1 MQIIRVRTTQNV
13 FIDYPVGSVGDRILA
28 YLIDR
33 LILIVYSVGVL
44 AAFTKL
50 EIETSYVWLIFFG
63 VPWLFFSLLFE
74 IFMDGQTPGK
84 RVMKIK
90 VVRLDGT
97 PATIGDYL
105 LRWIFAFVDI
115 FILSG
120 AVAVVMVAMG
130 GKGQRLGDVVAG
142 TAVVKLLEHEQVTT
156 QRVFVEPEEQYTP
169 VFSQVTN
176 LSDRDIELVRRALEA
191 NRDQGNIQPVIVVTD
206 KIKSLL
212 NIETDMPPVK
222 FLYTIIKDYQ
232 TITAA

>member
-28 YLIDR
+28 YLLDR
-33 LILIVYSVGVL
+33 LILIIYSLAVAAVL
-44 AAFTKL
+44 IQL
-50 EIETSYVWLIFFG
+50 DIESSPLLLILFG
-63 VPWLFFSLLFE
+63 TPWLFYSLLFE
-74 IFMDGQTPGK
+74 IFMNGQTPGK
-84 RVMKIK
+84 KVLKIK

-97 PATIGDYL
+97 PPTIGDYL

-120 AVAVVMVAMG
+120 AIAVVMVAMG

-142 TAVVKLLEHEQVTT
+142 TSVVKLLEHQQVTS
-156 QRVFVEPEEQYTP
+156 QKVFVEVEQQYTP
-169 VFSQVTN
+169 VFSQVIN
-176 LSDRDIELVRRALEA
+176 LNDRDIELIQRALEA
-191 NRDQGNIQPVIVVTD
+191 NRDQGNIQPVMVITN

-212 NIETDMPPVK
+212 QIETDMPPVK

>member
-28 YLIDR
+28 YLLDR
-33 LILIVYSVGVL
+33 LILIVYSVAVL
-44 AAFTKL
+44 AAFIKL
-50 EIETSYVWLIFFG
+50 DIEPTYVWLIVFG
-63 VPWLFFSLLFE
+63 VPWVFFSLLFE
-74 IFMDGQTPGK
+74 IFMNGQTPGK
-84 RVMKIK
+84 KVLKIK

-97 PATIGDYL
+97 SATIGDYL

-120 AVAVVMVAMG
+120 AIAVVMVAMG

-142 TAVVKLLEHEQVTT
+142 TAVVKLSEHEQVSS
-156 QRVFVEPEEQYTP
+156 QRIFVEAEDQYTP
-169 VFSQVTN
+169 VFSQVVN
-176 LSDRDIELVRRALEA
+176 LSDRDIELIRRALEA
-191 NRDQGNIQPVIVVTD
+191 NRDQGNIQPVMVITD

-212 NIETDMPPVK
+212 KIETDMPPVK

>member
-28 YLIDR
+28 YLLDR

-84 RVMKIK
+84 KVMKIK

-142 TAVVKLLEHEQVTT
+142 TSVIKLLEHQQVTS
-156 QRVFVEPEEQYTP
+156 QKVFVEPEEQYIP
-169 VFSQVTN
+169 VFSQVTS

-191 NRDQGNIQPVIVVTD
+191 NRDQGNMQPVIVVTD

>member
-28 YLIDR
+28 YLLDR
-33 LILIVYSVGVL
+33 LILIVYSVAVL

-50 EIETSYVWLIFFG
+50 EIETSYLWLIFFG
-63 VPWLFFSLLFE
+63 FPWLFYSLLFE

-84 RVMKIK
+84 KALKIK

-97 PATIGDYL
+97 PPTIGDYL

-142 TAVVKLLEHEQVTT
+142 TAVVKLLEHEQVVS
-156 QRVFVEPEEQYTP
+156 QKVFVEPEEQYTP
-169 VFSQVTN
+169 VFSQVVS
-176 LSDRDIELVRRALEA
+176 LSERDIELVQRALEA
-191 NRDQGNIQPVIVVTD
+191 NRDQGNMQPVIVVTD

>member
-28 YLIDR
+28 YLLDR
-33 LILIVYSVGVL
+33 LILIVYSVAVI
-44 AAFTKL
+44 AAFIKL
-50 EIETSYVWLIFFG
+50 DIEPTYVWLIVFG
-63 VPWLFFSLLFE
+63 VPWVFFSLLFE
-74 IFMDGQTPGK
+74 IFMNGQTPGK
-84 RVMKIK
+84 KVLKIK

-97 PATIGDYL
+97 SATIGDYL

-120 AVAVVMVAMG
+120 AIAVVMVAMG

-142 TAVVKLLEHEQVTT
+142 TAVVKLSEHEQVSS
-156 QRVFVEPEEQYTP
+156 QRIFVEAEDQYTP
-169 VFSQVTN
+169 VFSQVVN
-176 LSDRDIELVRRALEA
+176 LSDRDIELIRRALEA
-191 NRDQGNIQPVIVVTD
+191 NRDQGNIQPVMVITD

-212 NIETDMPPVK
+212 KIETDMPPVK

>member
-28 YLIDR
+28 YLLDR
-33 LILIVYSVGVL
+33 LILIVYSVAVL
-44 AAFTKL
+44 GAFTKL

-74 IFMDGQTPGK
+74 IFMNGQTPGK
-84 RVMKIK
+84 KVLRIK

-97 PATIGDYL
+97 PPTIGDYL

-142 TAVVKLLEHEQVTT
+142 TAVVKLLEHEQVASGK
-156 QRVFVEPEEQYTP
+156 VFIEPEEQYTP
-169 VFSQVTN
+169 RFSQVIS

-191 NRDQGNIQPVIVVTD
+191 NRDQGNMQPVIVVTD

-232 TITAA
+232 TITAS

>member
-28 YLIDR
+28 YLLDR
-33 LILIVYSVGVL
+33 LILIVYSVAVL

-50 EIETSYVWLIFFG
+50 EIETSYLWLIFFG
-63 VPWLFFSLLFE
+63 FPWLFYSLLFE

-84 RVMKIK
+84 KVMKIK

-97 PATIGDYL
+97 PPTIGDYL

-142 TAVVKLLEHEQVTT
+142 TAVVKLLEHELVASQK
-156 QRVFVEPEEQYTP
+156 VFVEPEDQYTP
-169 VFSQVTN
+169 VFSQVVS
-176 LSDRDIELVRRALEA
+176 LSDRDIELVQRALEA
-191 NRDQGNIQPVIVVTD
+191 NRDQGNMQPVIVVTD

-212 NIETDMPPVK
+212 KIETDMPPVK

>member
-28 YLIDR
+28 YLLDR
-33 LILIVYSVGVL
+33 LILIVYSVAVL
-44 AAFTKL
+44 GAFTKL
-50 EIETSYVWLIFFG
+50 EIETNYVWLIFFG
-63 VPWLFFSLLFE
+63 VPWLFYSLLFE
-74 IFMDGQTPGK
+74 IFMNGQTPGK
-84 RVMKIK
+84 KVLRIK

-97 PATIGDYL
+97 PPTIGDYL

-142 TAVVKLLEHEQVTT
+142 TAVVKLLEHEEV
-156 QRVFVEPEEQYTP
+156 VSEKIFVEPEEQYTP
-169 VFSQVTN
+169 IFSQVIS

-191 NRDQGNIQPVIVVTD
+191 NRDQGNMQPVIVVTD
-206 KIKSLL
+206 IIKSLL
-212 NIETDMPPVK
+212 NIQTDMPPVK

>member
-28 YLIDR
+28 YLLDR
-33 LILIVYSVGVL
+33 LILIVYSVAVL

-50 EIETSYVWLIFFG
+50 EIETSYLWLIFFG
-63 VPWLFFSLLFE
+63 FPWLFYSLLFE

-84 RVMKIK
+84 KALKIK

-97 PATIGDYL
+97 PPTIGDYL

-142 TAVVKLLEHEQVTT
+142 TAVVKLLEHEQVVS
-156 QRVFVEPEEQYTP
+156 QKVFVEPEEQYTP
-169 VFSQVTN
+169 VFSQVVS
-176 LSDRDIELVRRALEA
+176 LSERDIELVQRALEA
-191 NRDQGNIQPVIVVTD
+191 NRDQGNMQPVIVVTD

-212 NIETDMPPVK
+212 NIETDMPPLK

>member
-28 YLIDR
+28 YLLDR
-33 LILIVYSVGVL
+33 LILIVYSVAVL
-44 AAFTKL
+44 GAFTKL

-63 VPWLFFSLLFE
+63 VPWLFYSLLFE
-74 IFMDGQTPGK
+74 IFMNGQTPGK
-84 RVMKIK
+84 KVLRIK

-97 PATIGDYL
+97 PPTIGDYL

-142 TAVVKLLEHEQVTT
+142 TAVVKLLEHEQVASGK
-156 QRVFVEPEEQYTP
+156 VFIEPEEQYTP
-169 VFSQVTN
+169 IFSQVIS

-191 NRDQGNIQPVIVVTD
+191 NRDQGNMQPVIVVTD

-232 TITAA
+232 TITAS

>member
-28 YLIDR
+28 YLLDR
-33 LILIVYSVGVL
+33 LILIVYSVAVL
-44 AAFTKL
+44 GAFTKL
-50 EIETSYVWLIFFG
+50 EIETNYVWLIFFG
-63 VPWLFFSLLFE
+63 FPWLFYSLLFE

-84 RVMKIK
+84 KALKIK

-97 PATIGDYL
+97 PPTIGDYL

-142 TAVVKLLEHEQVTT
+142 TAVVKLLEHEQVAS
-156 QRVFVEPEEQYTP
+156 QKVFVEAEEQYTP
-169 VFSQVTN
+169 IFTQVTS

-191 NRDQGNIQPVIVVTD
+191 NRDEGNMQPVIVVTD

-222 FLYTIIKDYQ
+222 FLYTIIEDYQ

>member
-28 YLIDR
+28 YLLDR
-33 LILIVYSVGVL
+33 LILIIYSVAVAAVL
-44 AAFTKL
+44 IQL
-50 EIETSYVWLIFFG
+50 DIESSPLLLILFG
-63 VPWLFFSLLFE
+63 IPWLFYSLLFE
-74 IFMDGQTPGK
+74 IFMNGQTPGK
-84 RVMKIK
+84 KVLKIK

-97 PATIGDYL
+97 PPTIGDYL

-120 AVAVVMVAMG
+120 AIAVVLVAMG

-142 TAVVKLLEHEQVTT
+142 TSVVKLLEHQEVTS
-156 QRVFVEPEEQYTP
+156 QKVFVEAEEQYTP
-169 VFSQVTN
+169 IFSQVIN
-176 LSDRDIELVRRALEA
+176 LSDRDIELIQRALEA
-191 NRDQGNIQPVIVVTD
+191 NRDQGNIQPVMVISD

-212 NIETDMPPVK
+212 QIETDMPPVK

>member
-28 YLIDR
+28 YLLDR
-33 LILIVYSVGVL
+33 LILIIYSLAVAAVL
-44 AAFTKL
+44 IQL
-50 EIETSYVWLIFFG
+50 DIESSPLLLILFG
-63 VPWLFFSLLFE
+63 TPWLFYSLLFE
-74 IFMDGQTPGK
+74 IFMNGQTPGK
-84 RVMKIK
+84 KVLKIK

-97 PATIGDYL
+97 PPTIGDYL

-120 AVAVVMVAMG
+120 AIAVVMVAMG

-142 TAVVKLLEHEQVTT
+142 TSVVKLLEHQQVTSEK
-156 QRVFVEPEEQYTP
+156 VFVEAEQEYTP
-169 VFSQVTN
+169 VFSQVIN
-176 LSDRDIELVRRALEA
+176 LSDRDIELIQRALEA
-191 NRDQGNIQPVIVVTD
+191 NRDQGNIQPVMVITD

-212 NIETDMPPVK
+212 QIETDMPPVK

>member
-28 YLIDR
+28 YLLDR
-33 LILIVYSVGVL
+33 LILIIYSVAAL
-44 AAFTKL
+44 AVFVKL
-50 EIETSYVWLIFFG
+50 DNEPSYLWLIVFG
-63 VPWLFFSLLFE
+63 VPWLFYSVLFE
-74 IFMDGQTPGK
+74 IFMNGQTPGK
-84 RVMKIK
+84 KVLKIK

-97 PATIGDYL
+97 PATIGDYI
-105 LRWIFAFVDI
+105 LRWIFAFVYI

-142 TAVVKLLEHEQVTT
+142 TAVVKLSEHEHVSSQK
-156 QRVFVEPEEQYTP
+156 VFVEAEENYTP
-169 VFSQVTN
+169 VLSQVVN
-176 LSDRDIELVRRALEA
+176 LSDHDIALIQRALEA
-191 NRDQGNIQPVIVVTD
+191 NRDQGNIQPVMVITD

-212 NIETDMPPVK
+212 KIESDMPPVK

>member
-13 FIDYPVGSVGDRILA
+13 FIEYPVGSVGDRILA
-28 YLIDR
+28 YLFDR
-33 LILIVYSVGVL
+33 LVLIVYAIAI
-44 AAFTKL
+44 AAALMKL
-50 EIETSYVWLIFFG
+50 EIDQPYVWLTLVG
-63 VPWLFFSLLFE
+63 GPWLFYSLLFE

-84 RVMKIK
+84 RILKIK

-97 PATIGDYL
+97 PATVGDYL

-115 FILSG
+115 FLLSG
-120 AVAVVMVAMG
+120 AIAVVMVAMG

-142 TAVVKLLEHEQVTT
+142 TSVVKLLEHQQVSS
-156 QRVFVEPEEQYTP
+156 QKVFVEAEEQYTP
-169 VFSQVTN
+169 IFSQAVN
-176 LSDRDIELVRRALEA
+176 LSDRDIELIQRALEA
-191 NRDQGNIQPVIVVTD
+191 NRDQGNIQPVMVISD

-212 NIETDMPPVK
+212 KIETDMPPVK

>member
-13 FIDYPVGSVGDRILA
+13 FIEYPVGSVGDRILA
-28 YLIDR
+28 YLFDR
-33 LILIVYSVGVL
+33 LLLIVFAIAI
-44 AAFTKL
+44 AALLIKL
-50 EIETSYVWLIFFG
+50 EVELPYVWATLLG
-63 VPWLFFSLLFE
+63 GPWLFYSLLFE

-84 RVMKIK
+84 KVLKIK

-115 FILSG
+115 FLLSG
-120 AVAVVMVAMG
+120 AIAVVMVAMG

-142 TAVVKLLEHEQVTT
+142 TSVVKLIEHQQVSS
-156 QRVFVEPEEQYTP
+156 QKVFVEAEEQYTP
-169 VFSQVTN
+169 IFSEVTN
-176 LSDRDIELVRRALEA
+176 LSDRDIELIQRALEA
-191 NRDQGNIQPVIVVTD
+191 NRDQGNIQPVIVISD

-212 NIETDMPPVK
+212 KIETDMPPVK

>member
-28 YLIDR
+28 YLLDR
-33 LILIVYSVGVL
+33 LILIIYSLAVAAVL
-44 AAFTKL
+44 IQL
-50 EIETSYVWLIFFG
+50 DIESSPLMLIFFG
-63 VPWLFFSLLFE
+63 IPWLFYSLLFE
-74 IFMDGQTPGK
+74 IFMNGQTPGK
-84 RVMKIK
+84 KVLKIQ

-97 PATIGDYL
+97 PPTIGDYL

-120 AVAVVMVAMG
+120 AIAVVMVAMG

-142 TAVVKLLEHEQVTT
+142 TSVVKLLEHQQVTS
-156 QRVFVEPEEQYTP
+156 QKVFVEAEPQYTP
-169 VFSQVTN
+169 VFSQVIN
-176 LSDRDIELVRRALEA
+176 LSDRDIELIQRALEA
-191 NRDQGNIQPVIVVTD
+191 NRDQGNIQPVMVITD

-212 NIETDMPPVK
+212 QIETDMPPVK

>member
-28 YLIDR
+28 YLLDR
-33 LILIVYSVGVL
+33 LILIIYSLAVAAVL
-44 AAFTKL
+44 IQL
-50 EIETSYVWLIFFG
+50 DIESSPLLLILFG
-63 VPWLFFSLLFE
+63 MPWLFYSLLFE
-74 IFMDGQTPGK
+74 IFMNGQTPGK
-84 RVMKIK
+84 KVLKIK

-97 PATIGDYL
+97 PPTIGDYL

-120 AVAVVMVAMG
+120 AIADVMVAMG

-142 TAVVKLLEHEQVTT
+142 TSVVKLLEYQQVTS
-156 QRVFVEPEEQYTP
+156 QKVFVEAEQQYTP
-169 VFSQVTN
+169 VFSQVIN
-176 LSDRDIELVRRALEA
+176 LSDRDIELIQRALEA
-191 NRDQGNIQPVIVVTD
+191 NRDQGNIQPVMVITD

-212 NIETDMPPVK
+212 QIETDMPPVK

>member
-28 YLIDR
+28 YLLDR
-33 LILIVYSVGVL
+33 LILIVYTVAV
-44 AAFTKL
+44 AAALIKL
-50 EIETSYVWLIFFG
+50 EIETSYVWLIFLG
-63 VPWLFFSLLFE
+63 VPWLFYSLLFE
-74 IFMDGQTPGK
+74 IFMNGQTPGK
-84 RVMKIK
+84 KVLKIK

-97 PATIGDYL
+97 PPTIGDYL

-120 AVAVVMVAMG
+120 AIAVVTVAMG
-130 GKGQRLGDVVAG
+130 GKGQRVGDIVAG
-142 TAVVKLLEHEQVTT
+142 TSVVKLLEHQNVSSKV
-156 QRVFVEPEEQYTP
+156 VFVEAEEQYTP
-169 VFSQVTN
+169 TFSQVIN
-176 LSDRDIELVRRALEA
+176 LSDKDIELIQRALEA
-191 NRDQGNIQPVIVVTD
+191 NRDQGNIEPVMVITD

-212 NIETDMPPVK
+212 KIETDMPPVK

>member
-28 YLIDR
+28 YLLDR
-33 LILIVYSVGVL
+33 LILIVYSVAVL

-50 EIETSYVWLIFFG
+50 EIETSYLWLIFFG
-63 VPWLFFSLLFE
+63 FPWLFYSLLFE

-84 RVMKIK
+84 KVMKIK

-97 PATIGDYL
+97 PPTIGDYL

-142 TAVVKLLEHEQVTT
+142 TAVVKLLEHEQVAS
-156 QRVFVEPEEQYTP
+156 QKVFVEPEEQYTP
-169 VFSQVTN
+169 VFSQVVS
-176 LSDRDIELVRRALEA
+176 LSDRDIELVQRALEA
-191 NRDQGNIQPVIVVTD
+191 NRDQGNMQPVIVVTD

-212 NIETDMPPVK
+212 KIETDMPPVK